1 MTLIPEKVS
10 GTKAEKNAQW
20 MGQIL
25 RTRGSAK
32 KTGRTITDV
41 SASAPYKFELSDEHR
56 ATNRKIVRTP
66 INLVPSSKVRVA
78 VAAPLCSGQGTR
90 FKGTPPM
97 RDAIRTAT
105 GGAAVEYDS
114 TGGFIG
120 FMAMFVP
127 RA

>member
-1 MTLIPEKVS
+1 MDGAHPTDE
-10 GTKAEKNAQW
+10 
-20 MGQIL
+20 
-25 RTRGSAK
+25 GSAK

-41 SASAPYKFELSDEHR
+41 NASAPYKFELSDEHR
-56 ATNRKIVRTP
+56 ATNRKIDWTP